1 LGLTNIPR
9 ERNAHAMDSRF
20 NIPATPRAPSVL
32 TVFAQVR
39 FGFFYE
45 LL

>member
-1 LGLTNIPR
+1 
-9 ERNAHAMDSRF
+9 MDSRF
-20 NIPATPRAPSVL
+20 NIPATPRPGPVL

-39 FGFFYE
+39 FGFLYE